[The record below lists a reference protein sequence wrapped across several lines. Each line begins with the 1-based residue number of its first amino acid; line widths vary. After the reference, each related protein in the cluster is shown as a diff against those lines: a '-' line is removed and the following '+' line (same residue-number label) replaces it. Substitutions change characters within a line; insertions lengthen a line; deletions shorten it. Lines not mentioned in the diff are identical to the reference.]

1 MLRNDLITRLS
12 DHDND
17 TVVVR
22 IGGILVDIESVSDDV
37 GGIVLVLN
45 PDDLQVA
52 FELGVRS
59 APTQ

>member
-22 IGGILVDIESVSDDV
+22 IGDILVDVESVNGDG
-37 GGIVLVLN
+37 GGIVLVLD
-45 PDDLQVA
+45 PDELQVA
-52 FELGVRS
+52 FDLGVRGTS
-59 APTQ
+59 TE